1 MGLDIIIPT
10 KNKTEYLFACL
21 SSIREKTTKTDYHI
35 YIADTGSE
43 QDEFDKIVQF
53 IKDNFNESKNVTLL
67 RYEFYNFARI
77 NNHVAVNHCKNDTFL
92 FCNNDIE
99 LIDNCVDAMYAELQK
114 HKTTGTVGCRLLFE
128 DGTVQHAGQ
137 IAFTHRPDNWP
148 VPHDKLEVTH
158 RGLRQDTRYKS
169 REQVM
174 GNTAALMMV
183 RRDVFGEAEGFNQN
197 YIECFE
203 DVEFNMR
210 VMLAGY
216 RNIYLDRVSATHHE
230 SVSRTRSH
238 QAIQRLETDY
248 IQNLFPFWCGL
259 DANVQNKL
267 TNFSH

>member
-21 SSIREKTTKTDYHI
+21 DSIRDKTKTEHHI
-35 YIADTGSE
+35 YIADTGSDE
-43 QDEFDKIVQF
+43 SEFDSIVDY
-53 IKDNFNESKNVTLL
+53 IKTHYSESKNVTLL
-67 RYEFYNFARI
+67 RYDFYNFARI
-77 NNHVAVNHCKNDTFL
+77 NNHVAAIHATNDTFL

-99 LIDNCVDAMYAELQK
+99 LIDNCVDAMYGELQK
-114 HKTTGTVGCRLLFE
+114 HKQTGTVGCRLLFD

-137 IAFTHRPDNWP
+137 IAFTHRPKDWP

-158 RGLRQDTRYKS
+158 RGLRQSKRYKS

-183 RRDVFGEAEGFNQN
+183 RRDVFGEAEGFNER

-216 RNIYLDRVSATHHE
+216 RNMYLDRVSATHHE

-248 IQNLFPFWCGL
+248 IQTLYPFWCGL
-259 DANVQNKL
+259 NTTVQNKL